1 MSHPLDSFFS
11 PASIALIGASRDHEK
26 IPGRLLAML
35 RKNEYPG
42 KIYPVNPNYA
52 EIDGLAC
59 YKSIAEIGAPIDL
72 AVVIIP
78 ARAVLP
84 ALEQCAVAGVKN
96 AVIISSGFA
105 EEGGD
110 SAAMQDAIAALAKR
124 TGMRISGPNAEGFFS
139 QMQRVAATFS
149 PAVDVKPGVV
159 PLIATQRRIGIV
171 AQSGGIGFAYYHRA
185 RALGVA
191 VSYVVSAGNES
202 DLGAGEFLDYLVQ
215 DSSTDVILLFIE
227 GIRDVDK
234 FLAAARRAAEVK
246 KPVIVTKV
254 GRSGAGQ
261 RAAASHTASMAGWS
275 AAYDAVFAKYGFI
288 VSNDLDEA
296 LTIAAVLA
304 SNPLPKGDRVAVV
317 TVSGG
322 AGIWGADAVALR
334 GLQVPELSEP
344 VQAEIKTLMPSYG
357 TARNPIDVTAQGV
370 TSGGLQKSVDLLT
383 ASDEVDAILVVL
395 SLSSEMRK
403 PFREEELTPVLA
415 AQHKPVLFYSYTVPS
430 DFARRELAKSG
441 VVVLS
446 GLSHAGVAMRQLV
459 DYARFELPKPADE
472 ARLPSRDL
480 SAHLTSP
487 VLSEADSK
495 ALLRAAG
502 IALPDEVLVKDKAGL
517 DEAVARVGFPLVMK
531 IQSPDIAHKS
541 EIGGVRVNIAA
552 KGEVFLAFEALLGN
566 ARKHRPEA
574 VIQGVL
580 VGPMAKQGVEIIVG
594 TMTDETFGPMVMVG
608 LGGITTELFR
618 DVVYRPAP
626 VSAEEA
632 GGDAQGFEGGA
643 IAERFSRSGEG
654 GRRGA
659 VAIDRRHLRARRA
672 AREGDRGDRA
682 QPGAGARR
690 RAGRDDRGCAGG
702 GARLNPLPLWE
713 RVARRGAARRVRGS
727 LRAHICERGICGEI
741 PLIRRFAPPSPTRGE
756 GRRGHRPLKFAA
768 RRSSVALTPSLKSS
782 VARRRVCSASSWL
795 VAAMTR
801 SARLARIVARVDSK
815 PSGEHSAI
823 SPASFSAADFTW
835 SCGTSSL
842 ARPHLTASSPVTRR
856 LV

>member
-1 MSHPLDSFFS
+1 MPHPLDSFFA

-42 KIYPVNPNYA
+42 QIYPVNPNYA
-52 EIDGLAC
+52 EIDGLTC

-72 AVVIIP
+72 AIIIIP
-78 ARAVLP
+78 ARAVVS
-84 ALEQCAVAGVKN
+84 ALEQCAVVGVKN

-110 SAAMQDAIAALAKR
+110 SAAMQDAIAELAKR

-159 PLIATQRRIGIV
+159 PLIATAKRIGIV

-185 RALGVA
+185 SALGIA

-202 DLGAGEFLDYLVQ
+202 DLGAGEFLDYLVR
-215 DSSTDVILLFIE
+215 DALTDVILLFIE

-234 FLAAARRAAEVK
+234 FLAAARRGAELK
-246 KPVIVTKV
+246 KPIIVTKV
-254 GRSGAGQ
+254 GRSGAGE

-275 AAYDAVFAKYGFI
+275 AAYDAVFAKYGMI

-344 VQAEIKTLMPSYG
+344 IQAEIKTRMPSYG

-370 TSGGLQKSVDLLT
+370 SSGGLQRSVDLLT

-395 SLSSEMRK
+395 SLSSEVRK
-403 PFREEELTPVLA
+403 PFKEDELKPVLA
-415 AQHKPVLFYSYTVPS
+415 AQHKPVVFYSYTVPS

-441 VVVLS
+441 AVVLS
-446 GLSHAGVAMRQLV
+446 GLTHVGVAMRQLV
-459 DYARFELPKPADE
+459 DYAKFSLPKPADTT
-472 ARLPSRDL
+472 RLPAFDL

-502 IALPDEVLVKDKAGL
+502 MMLPDEVLVKDKAGL

-531 IQSPDIAHKS
+531 IQSPDIPHKS
-541 EIGGVRVNIAA
+541 EVGGVRVNIAS
-552 KGEVFLAFEALLGN
+552 KGEVFLSFEALLDN
-566 ARKHRPEA
+566 ASKHRPDA
-574 VIQGVL
+574 AIQGVL
-580 VGPMAKQGVEIIVG
+580 VGPMAKRGVEIIVG
-594 TMTDETFGPMVMVG
+594 TITDKTFGPMVMVG

-626 VSAEEA
+626 VSAGEA
-632 GGDAQGFEGGA
+632 GAMLMGLKAAPLLNGF
-643 IAERFSRSGEG
+643 
-654 GRRGA
+654 
-659 VAIDRRHLRARRA
+659 
-672 AREGDRGDRA
+672 
-682 QPGAGARR
+682 
-690 RAGRDDRGCAGG
+690 
-702 GARLNPLPLWE
+702 
-713 RVARRGAARRVRGS
+713 RGAAQADVAA
-727 LRAHICERGICGEI
+727 LAQ
-741 PLIRRFAPPSPTRGE
+741 LIADISV
-756 GRRGHRPLKFAA
+756 LAA
-768 RRSSVALTPSLKSS
+768 RHAAEIAEIELNPVLAHAEGHGVTIVDALVVGRK
-782 VARRRVCSASSWL
+782 
-795 VAAMTR
+795 
-801 SARLARIVARVDSK
+801 
-815 PSGEHSAI
+815 
-823 SPASFSAADFTW
+823 
-835 SCGTSSL
+835 
-842 ARPHLTASSPVTRR
+842 
-856 LV
+856 

>member
-1 MSHPLDSFFS
+1 MPHPLDSFFA

-35 RKNEYPG
+35 RKNAYPG
-42 KIYPVNPNYA
+42 HIYPVNPNYA

-59 YKSIAEIGAPIDL
+59 YKSVADIGAPIDL

-78 ARAVLP
+78 ARAVVS
-84 ALEQCAVAGVKN
+84 ALEQCAAVGVKN

-139 QMQRVAATFS
+139 QVQRVAATFS
-149 PAVDVKPGVV
+149 PAVDVKPDVV
-159 PLIATQRRIGIV
+159 PLVATRKRIGIV

-185 RALGVA
+185 KALGIA

-202 DLGAGEFLDYLVQ
+202 DLGAGEYLDYLVQ
-215 DSSTDVILLFIE
+215 DDSTDVILLFIE
-227 GIRDVDK
+227 GIRDVEQ
-234 FLAAARRAAEVK
+234 FLAAARRAAKQK

-254 GRSGAGQ
+254 GRTSAGE

-334 GLQVPELSEP
+334 GLQVPELSEAI
-344 VQAEIKTLMPSYG
+344 QAGIRTLMPSYG

-370 TSGGLQKSVDLLT
+370 TSGGLQKSIDLLT

-395 SLSSEMRK
+395 SLSSEVRM
-403 PFREEELTPVLA
+403 PFKEAEL
-415 AQHKPVLFYSYTVPS
+415 KPVLEAQRKPVVFYSYTLPS
-430 DFARRELAKSG
+430 EFARRELAKSG

-446 GLSHAGVAMRQLV
+446 GLTHVGVAMRQLV
-459 DYARFELPKPADE
+459 DYAKFGLSKPAND
-472 ARLPSRDL
+472 ARLPVRDL
-480 SAHLTSP
+480 SAFLKSP

-502 IALPDEVLVKDKAGL
+502 VALPDEVLVKDKSGL
-517 DEAVARVGFPLVMK
+517 DEAMARVGFPLVMK
-531 IQSPDIAHKS
+531 IQSPDIPHKS
-541 EIGGVRVNIAA
+541 EVGGVRVNIAT
-552 KGEVFLAFEALLGN
+552 KGEVFLAFESLLSN
-566 ARKHRPEA
+566 ARKHRGDA
-574 VIQGVL
+574 DVQGVL
-580 VGPMAKQGVEIIVG
+580 VGPMARKGVEIIVG

-618 DVVYRPAP
+618 DVAYQPAP
-626 VSAEEA
+626 VSTEEA
-632 GGDAQGFEGGA
+632 GAMLDRLKAAPLLNGF
-643 IAERFSRSGEG
+643 
-654 GRRGA
+654 
-659 VAIDRRHLRARRA
+659 
-672 AREGDRGDRA
+672 
-682 QPGAGARR
+682 
-690 RAGRDDRGCAGG
+690 
-702 GARLNPLPLWE
+702 
-713 RVARRGAARRVRGS
+713 RGAAKADVAA
-727 LRAHICERGICGEI
+727 LAQ
-741 PLIRRFAPPSPTRGE
+741 LIADISV
-756 GRRGHRPLKFAA
+756 LAA
-768 RRSSVALTPSLKSS
+768 RHATEIAEIELNPVLVHAEGQGVTIVDALVVGRK
-782 VARRRVCSASSWL
+782 
-795 VAAMTR
+795 
-801 SARLARIVARVDSK
+801 
-815 PSGEHSAI
+815 
-823 SPASFSAADFTW
+823 
-835 SCGTSSL
+835 
-842 ARPHLTASSPVTRR
+842 
-856 LV
+856 